1 MKTKK
6 LSRYLSSVVGIVI
19 VAIILIIVN
28 LIVKPF
34 NARIDCTSDKL
45 YTLSDGTKS
54 TLKEFR
60 TCLIRFYYE
69 DVAKCPSLQELR
81 QSGGKTCSANTSST
95 QEIPGVKLN
104 PKSIRM
110 PRIPPLDGI
119 PQVAG
124 YVWRRPNLLGI
135 AVSVAIGQTIP
146 FLSPDAKTPGVRFD
160 LCNHW
165 REILRKAESRCS
177 QFPEGHGWF

>member
-54 TLKEFR
+54 TLKEL
-60 TCLIRFYYE
+60 TEPVSIRFYYTK
-69 DVAKCPSLQELR
+69 DVAKMPVYFKNYANRVEDLLSEYKQYA
-81 QSGGKTCSANTSST
+81 GKFL
-95 QEIPGVKLN
+95 EVKKLN
-104 PKSIRM
+104 PKPDTDAEDFRQVG
-110 PRIPPLDGI
+110 RDFR
-119 PQVAG
+119 QVAG
-124 YVWRRPNLLGI
+124 YVWRRPIYLGI
-135 AVSVAIGQTIP
+135 AVSCGNRTRL
-146 FLSPDAKTPGVRFD
+146 FRS
-160 LCNHW
+160 
-165 REILRKAESRCS
+165 
-177 QFPEGHGWF
+177 